1 MAKALIGHLHDPRS
15 SAHLASETAR
25 LRRRVADL
33 EALVLRITAD
43 NDRLAAALR
52 DQADPAGTADA
63 DAAALRDLERVSGMQ
78 PA

>member
-33 EALVLRITAD
+33 EALVLRLTAD
-43 NDRLAAALR
+43 NDRLAAELR
-52 DQADPAGTADA
+52 DQVRADA
-63 DAAALRDLERVSGMQ
+63 DALRDLERASEMQ

>member
-33 EALVLRITAD
+33 EALVLRLTAD
-43 NDRLAAALR
+43 NDRLAAELR
-52 DQADPAGTADA
+52 DQVRAADA
-63 DAAALRDLERVSGMQ
+63 DALRDLERASEMQ